1 MKQTLENF
9 QELSTNQL
17 FLEYIATET
26 PYTYVR
32 TLQKG
37 TASILYLLENYQ
49 TKEQVVLKRMRKRT
63 LKRPKY
69 RARYACECDALQRLD
84 VPEVPTFLAQG
95 QVARV
100 PFQLMQYMPG
110 NTLTRATPYSFN
122 EAFDIVKR
130 VSIILQNIH
139 RQGFI
144 HHHVTPDHILIDGH
158 NLSLV
163 GFDHVASLSPHE
175 AVPYKIKTIADDI
188 DQLARLFLALT
199 SDATKFKWKKAEG
212 YIMQR
217 PDTPLYRLLKQ
228 ALQQQLDVSV
238 VSFVDML
245 QLHISQ

>member
-26 PYTYVR
+26 PYTYVC

-49 TKEQVVLKRMRKRT
+49 TKERVVLKRMRKRT
-63 LKRPKY
+63 LKRGKY
-69 RARYACECDALQRLD
+69 RARYVCECDALQRLN
-84 VPEVPTFLAQG
+84 VPEAPTFLTRG

-110 NTLTRATPYSFN
+110 IPLTREAPYSLQ

-130 VSIILQNIH
+130 VSVILQDIH
-139 RQGFI
+139 RQGFV
-144 HHHVTPDHILIDGH
+144 HHHVTPDHILMEG
-158 NLSLV
+158 NQLSIV
-163 GFDHVASLSPHE
+163 GFDHVASLTPQE
-175 AVPYKIKTIADDI
+175 TLPYKVKTIKADI

-199 SDATKFKWKKAEG
+199 SNASKFKWKKAES
-212 YIMQR
+212 YIIQR
-217 PDTPLYRLLKQ
+217 PATPLYRFLKE
-228 ALQQQLDVSV
+228 ALQQQLNISV
-238 VSFVDML
+238 VSFIDML
-245 QLHISQ
+245 KMHISQ